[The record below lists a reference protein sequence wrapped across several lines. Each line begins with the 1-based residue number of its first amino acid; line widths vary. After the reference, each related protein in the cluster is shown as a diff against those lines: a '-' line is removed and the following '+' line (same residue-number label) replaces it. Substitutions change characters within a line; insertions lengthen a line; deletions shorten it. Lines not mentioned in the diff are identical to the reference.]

1 MGFCRNREWGRGVA
15 RADASV
21 PVWRTRPWRM
31 AGFSTRR
38 VGKGLPGSEV
48 QSTGLK
54 AFTFLL
60 SGQPFTEKLLCT
72 RYCDRRWGYKAEMSM
87 VCSSPG
93 TNKEASLAGVDLS

>member
-1 MGFCRNREWGRGVA
+1 MGEGSSKGRCFGAGVENKA
-15 RADASV
+15 LEDGWV
-21 PVWRTRPWRM
+21 
-31 AGFSTRR
+31 FTRR
-38 VGKGLPGSEV
+38 VGKGPPGSEV

-60 SGQPFTEKLLCT
+60 NRQLFTEKLLCT